1 MILVAHARDGNSK
14 CSPANAVKLP
24 VDEDIRSKFVVG
36 SQAIGNPLSA
46 KVNYLYEFS
55 ILLKR
60 LGRLPFGRTKTGL
73 QWTKNLTHS
82 LLRIAN
88 MYFRSKAVI
97 VGNDVVNSKLS
108 IEPTT

>member
-60 LGRLPFGRTKTGL
+60 LVRPKGSRPK
-73 QWTKNLTHS
+73 
-82 LLRIAN
+82 
-88 MYFRSKAVI
+88 RSSKME
-97 VGNDVVNSKLS
+97 NS
-108 IEPTT
+108 